1 MKRGEARRDRIL
13 AVALLEF
20 AENGY
25 RGASLA
31 RIAER
36 VELSQAGLL
45 HHFKSKERLLVAVL
59 DYRDQ
64 LDLSKVDLASA
75 GGIDA
80 LRALVGVVE
89 HNARVPG
96 LVQLFSVI
104 SGEAVTPDHPGHEW
118 ARRRYRR
125 LRADMAGA
133 LRRGVERGEFRAD
146 LDAEAH
152 ADRLIAMMDGLQTQ
166 WLIDP
171 DRVDMAAVF
180 RGYVD
185 DLIALLRP
193 ANRPP
198 A

>member
-1 MKRGEARRDRIL
+1 MSRRGYARRERIL
-13 AVALLEF
+13 AVALQEF

-59 DYRDQ
+59 EYRDEM
-64 LDLSKVDLASA
+64 DTRRFDLASLRGA
-75 GGIDA
+75 EA
-80 LRALVGVVE
+80 LRRLADVVDY
-89 HNARVPG
+89 NARMPG

-104 SGEAVTPDHPGHEW
+104 SGEAVTGDHPGHAW
-118 ARRRYRR
+118 ALERYRR
-125 LRADMAGA
+125 LRASMADA
-133 LRRGVERGEFRAD
+133 FRSGVEAGEFRAG
-146 LDAEAH
+146 LDAEAL

-171 DRVDMAAVF
+171 EQVDMATIF

-185 DLIALLRP
+185 DLIAGLRP
-193 ANRPP
+193 
-198 A
+198 

>member
-1 MKRGEARRDRIL
+1 MKRGEERRDRIL
-13 AVALLEF
+13 AAALLEF

-59 DYRDQ
+59 DYRDE
-64 LDLSKVDLASA
+64 LDQRKVDLASA

-89 HNARVPG
+89 HNARAPG

-125 LRADMAGA
+125 LRADMAAA

-180 RGYVD
+180 RSYVD

-193 ANRPP
+193 PM
-198 A
+198 

>member
-1 MKRGEARRDRIL
+1 MRRGYATGAARRERIL
-13 AVALLEF
+13 ATALLEF

-36 VELSQAGLL
+36 AELSQAGLL
-45 HHFKSKERLLVAVL
+45 HHFKNKELLLVAVL
-59 DYRDQ
+59 DYRDE
-64 LDLSKVDLASA
+64 LDTRKFDLGLAS
-75 GGIDA
+75 GIDA
-80 LRALVGVVE
+80 LRALADVVA
-89 HNARVPG
+89 HNSRVPG

-104 SGEAVTPDHPGHEW
+104 SGEAVTPGHPGHEW
-118 ARRRYRR
+118 ARRRYRK
-125 LRADMAGA
+125 LRESVAAA
-133 LRRGVERGEFRAD
+133 LRRGAERGEFRAD

-171 DRVDMAAVF
+171 DQVDMAAVF

-185 DLIALLRP
+185 DLIAVLRP
-193 ANRPP
+193 A
-198 A
+198 

>member
-1 MKRGEARRDRIL
+1 MKRGYATGAARKERIL
-13 AVALLEF
+13 ATALLEF
-20 AENGY
+20 AGNGY

-36 VELSQAGLL
+36 AELSQAGLL
-45 HHFKSKERLLVAVL
+45 HHFKSKELLLIAVL
-59 DYRDQ
+59 DYRDE
-64 LDLSKVDLASA
+64 LDTRTFDLGLTSGA
-75 GGIDA
+75 DA

-104 SGEAVTPDHPGHEW
+104 SGEAVTPGHPGHEW

-125 LRADMAGA
+125 LRANVAAA
-133 LRRGVERGEFRAD
+133 LRTGAERGEFLAG

-171 DRVDMAAVF
+171 EQVDMAAVF

-185 DLIALLRP
+185 DLIAMLRP
-193 ANRPP
+193 
-198 A
+198 

>member
-1 MKRGEARRDRIL
+1 VRRGYATGAARRERIL
-13 AVALLEF
+13 ATALLEF
-20 AENGY
+20 AEHGY

-36 VELSQAGLL
+36 AELSQAGLL
-45 HHFKSKERLLVAVL
+45 HHFRNKELLLVAVL
-59 DYRDQ
+59 DYRDE
-64 LDLSKVDLASA
+64 LDVRTFDLEPS

-80 LRALVGVVE
+80 LRALAGVVE
-89 HNARVPG
+89 HNSRVPG

-104 SGEAVTPDHPGHEW
+104 SGEAVTPGHPGHDW

-125 LRADMAGA
+125 LRAMVATA
-133 LRRGVERGEFRAD
+133 LRRGVERGEFKAG

-180 RGYVD
+180 QGYVD
-185 DLIALLRP
+185 DLIATLRP
-193 ANRPP
+193 
-198 A
+198 

>member
-1 MKRGEARRDRIL
+1 MNRGEARRERIL
-13 AVALLEF
+13 AAALLEF

-59 DYRDQ
+59 DYRDE
-64 LDLSKVDLASA
+64 LDASKFDMASA

-125 LRADMAGA
+125 LRADMAAG

-193 ANRPP
+193 PM
-198 A
+198 

>member
-1 MKRGEARRDRIL
+1 MTRRGYATGEARRERIL
-13 AVALLEF
+13 ATALLEF

-45 HHFKSKERLLVAVL
+45 HHFKSKERLLIAVL
-59 DYRDQ
+59 DYRDEADMRRFDFGK
-64 LDLSKVDLASA
+64 LTGIAALNALADVVDYNS
-75 GGIDA
+75 
-80 LRALVGVVE
+80 
-89 HNARVPG
+89 RVPG

-104 SGEAVTPDHPGHEW
+104 SGEAVTADHPGHDW
-118 ARRRYRR
+118 ARTRYRR
-125 LRADMAGA
+125 LRASLASA
-133 LRRGVERGEFRAD
+133 LRRGAETGEFRAD

-171 DRVDMAAVF
+171 DNVDMPRIF
-180 RGYVD
+180 RTYVTD
-185 DLIALLRP
+185 VIATLRP
-193 ANRPP
+193 
-198 A
+198 

>member
-1 MKRGEARRDRIL
+1 MKRGYATGEARKERIL
-13 AVALLEF
+13 AAALMEF

-45 HHFKSKERLLVAVL
+45 HHFRSKERLLVAVL
-59 DYRDQ
+59 DYRDE
-64 LDLSKVDLASA
+64 LDVRKFDITSA
-75 GGIDA
+75 GGIEA
-80 LRALVGVVE
+80 LRGLVRVVE
-89 HNARVPG
+89 YNSRVPG

-125 LRADMAGA
+125 LRAQMAAALHRGA
-133 LRRGVERGEFRAD
+133 ERGEFRAG

-171 DRVDMAAVF
+171 DQVDMAAVF
-180 RGYVD
+180 SGYVD
-185 DLIALLRP
+185 DLITLLRP
-193 ANRPP
+193 
-198 A
+198 